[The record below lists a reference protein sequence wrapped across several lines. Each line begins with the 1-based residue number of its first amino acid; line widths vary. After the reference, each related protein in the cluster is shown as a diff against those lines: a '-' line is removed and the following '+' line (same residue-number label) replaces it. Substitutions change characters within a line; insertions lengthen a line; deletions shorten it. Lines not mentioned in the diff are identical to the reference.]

1 MTRTITRWLCLTAVA
16 LAASA
21 VALADKRVVPDK
33 ERQSKLIAVLKSTA
47 PLKEKAD
54 ACRELAVIGDK
65 DAVAPLAEL
74 LGDEQLSYH
83 ARYGLEPNPDP
94 GVDDAFRAALAK
106 LKGRPLVGV
115 IGSIGV
121 RRDAKAVGPLSDL
134 LKNDDPQ
141 VAQAAARAV
150 GRIGSPDAIAA
161 LEGALGT
168 APAANRL
175 ALCEGLLRCS
185 DGLAKHGKITEAVA
199 ILDRLNR
206 PEAPP
211 QVREGAA
218 RKARFLRAE
227 SGPTL

>member
-1 MTRTITRWLCLTAVA
+1 MTKTIIWCLCVAAVA
-16 LAASA
+16 LQASA
-21 VALADKRVVPDK
+21 SALADKKIVGDK
-33 ERQSKLIAVLKSTA
+33 ERESKLIAVLKSNA

-54 ACRELAVIGDK
+54 ACRELALIGDK

-74 LGDEQLSYH
+74 LSDEKLSDH

-94 GVDDAFRAALAK
+94 AVDDAFRAALAK

-121 RRDAKAVGPLSDL
+121 RRDAKAVDPLAGL
-134 LKNDDPQ
+134 LRNDDPQ
-141 VAQAAARAV
+141 VAQAVARAL
-150 GRIGSPDAIAA
+150 GRIGNPAA
-161 LEGALGT
+161 VEVLEGALGT
-168 APAANRL
+168 AATGNRA
-175 ALCEGLLRCS
+175 ALCEGLFRCS
-185 DGLAKHGKITEAVA
+185 ESLAKGGKITDAAA

-211 QVREGAA
+211 QVREAAA
-218 RKARFLRAE
+218 RRARFLRTE